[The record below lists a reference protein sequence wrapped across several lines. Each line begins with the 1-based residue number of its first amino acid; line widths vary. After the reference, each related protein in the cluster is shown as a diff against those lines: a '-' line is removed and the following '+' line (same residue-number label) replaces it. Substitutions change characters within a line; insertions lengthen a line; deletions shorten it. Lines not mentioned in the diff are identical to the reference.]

1 MEFIGS
7 WGGGGG
13 RGGGEVVLKLYL
25 LMHDY
30 NFKYINLQFPHLK
43 QKSELKEYTTASNS
57 ITVKTMPEA
66 KTY

>member
-13 RGGGEVVLKLYL
+13 GGGEVVLTLYL

-57 ITVKTMPEA
+57 ITVKTIPKA

>member
-1 MEFIGS
+1 M
-7 WGGGGG
+7 
-13 RGGGEVVLKLYL
+13 R
-25 LMHDY
+25 DY